1 MMHHPDRIWGAR
13 LRRALGSLGL
23 GRAAAGSGATSA
35 AVGRLSV
42 VLLVLLAIAVPVI
55 AQPAGD
61 LMELRRL
68 QQQMQE
74 AAAAQG
80 GTGAKPLVEPPT
92 FAPGEEPLLSGPIDP
107 AQYII
112 GPGDVLGLTLQGA
125 MHRFD
130 ELKVS
135 PEGVVLVPGA
145 GPVAVAGS
153 TLAVS
158 RSRIGEEVAKSY
170 RNVQVIVNLLRLR
183 TFAVTVIGQ
192 VSTPGQVEASQADR
206 VSEVITKAGGPLP
219 NASDRAIT
227 LIRRDG
233 TRLPC
238 DLLGFWRS
246 GDLQANPHLQDGD
259 IIIVGFRREGVMIN
273 GEVNKPGQ
281 IEFLDGDSLGGMIRL
296 AGGLTQKATLD
307 TIEIARYAPGSTVPN
322 LSYLFGSGSGAA
334 STRSFGLQARDAI
347 QIRTDPNWDVRHR
360 VEVRGE
366 VRFPGTYIID
376 EDKTTLS
383 ELMTRAG
390 GFTSDAS
397 LREATLVRKVD
408 ESLKDPEY
416 ERLRLVPA
424 ADMSRTEYEY
434 FKMRGRQR
442 LGLMAVNFAELFE
455 EGNGDQDVLLRDGD
469 IIMVPLK
476 KTYVTL
482 AGQIALPGNIRYEPG
497 LSIEDYI
504 TRSGGYSWKAA
515 KGRTVLIRASTG
527 EWIKRGG
534 GVKIGPGDTIWVP
547 EKPDRDWYGVFKD
560 TLLILS
566 QLATIYLVVKTSTQ

>member
-1 MMHHPDRIWGAR
+1 MKHLPDRLWSA
-13 LRRALGSLGL
+13 GL
-23 GRAAAGSGATSA
+23 HRAAAGCEIPLGRAGL
-35 AVGRLSV
+35 GRLS
-42 VLLVLLAIAVPVI
+42 LALVLIMAIATPLL

-80 GTGAKPLVEPPT
+80 ATGTKSLVEPPT
-92 FAPGEEPLLSGPIDP
+92 VGVGQEPLLSGPVDP
-107 AQYII
+107 TQYIV

-125 MHRFD
+125 MHRFE
-130 ELKVS
+130 ELRVS
-135 PEGVVLVPGA
+135 PEGVVLVPGG
-145 GPVAVAGS
+145 GPVDVAGA
-153 TLAVS
+153 TLEVA

-183 TFAVTVIGQ
+183 TFAVTALGQ
-192 VSTPGQVEASQADR
+192 VSSPGQVEASQADR

-233 TRLPC
+233 KRLPC
-238 DLLGFWRS
+238 DLLGFWRT
-246 GDLQANPHLQDGD
+246 GDLRANPHLQDGD

-281 IEFLDGDSLGGMIRL
+281 IEFLEGDSLGGMIRL

-307 TIEIARYAPGSTVPN
+307 TIEIARYASGSTVPT
-322 LSYLFGSGSGAA
+322 LSYLFGSGTNVG
-334 STRSFGLQARDAI
+334 STRNFGLQARDAI

-366 VRFPGTYIID
+366 ARFPGTYIID

-383 ELMTRAG
+383 ELMARAG
-390 GFTSDAS
+390 GFTPDAS

-455 EGNGDQDVLLRDGD
+455 EGNKDQDVLLRDGD
-469 IIMVPLK
+469 IITVPLK

-482 AGQIALPGNIRYEPG
+482 AGQVALPGNIRYEPG
-497 LSIEDYI
+497 LEIDDYI
-504 TRSGGYSWKAA
+504 ARSGGYSWKAA

-534 GVKIGPGDTIWVP
+534 GAKIGPGDTIWVP
-547 EKPDRDWYGVFKD
+547 EKPDRDWYVMFKD